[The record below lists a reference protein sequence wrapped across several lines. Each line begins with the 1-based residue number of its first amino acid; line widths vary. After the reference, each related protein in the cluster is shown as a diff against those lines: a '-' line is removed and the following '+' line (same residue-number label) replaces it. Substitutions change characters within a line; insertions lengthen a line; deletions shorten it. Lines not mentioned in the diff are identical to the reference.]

1 MPSNIL
7 SGMQEIAA
15 TRKLWLTVS
24 QALLVPLA
32 AFAGYHFDSAI
43 LYMISGGLFGYW
55 FRHTFFTSVPAWEAA
70 LQTALTRVAAGET
83 SVRLDEDVAGIPPLL
98 VQHFNN
104 LAVELQERNR
114 RLSGLSDQLVLATGN
129 LGDQVMSLTS
139 KAESDRENVHTAI
152 SELASSV
159 ETVVARSARAADV
172 SAVASNGAD
181 EGKVAI
187 TEALGSMDTLTG
199 ELGNARTAMEEL
211 GLRIENIGGV
221 LDVIRG
227 IAEQTNMLALN
238 AAIEAARAGEQGR
251 GFAVVAD
258 EVRNL
263 AARTQASTSEIQQ
276 MIEDVQSGARDVVD
290 VVVEG
295 NNQATI
301 CEEKIE
307 SACVSLAEISSE
319 VTEMRNLNVEIDA
332 LATGQNEVVNRL
344 GEQMLQSIARS
355 ECLLEKSGMPDLAD
369 ELKELSSELR
379 DG

>member
-7 SGMQEIAA
+7 SRMQEIAA
-15 TRKLWLTVS
+15 ARKVWLAVS
-24 QALLVPLA
+24 LASLALLAAYTGYYSDIAMLYLVP
-32 AFAGYHFDSAI
+32 
-43 LYMISGGLFGYW
+43 GGIIGYW
-55 FRHTFFTSVPAWEAA
+55 SRGRFFNKTPAWQADLA
-70 LQTALTRVAAGET
+70 MVLQRVAAGET
-83 SVRLDEDVAGIPPLL
+83 DVRLEEGASGIPQPLVDSFDEL
-98 VQHFNN
+98 VAN
-104 LAVELQERNR
+104 LQNR
-114 RLSGLSDQLVLATGN
+114 KRRFSDLSDQLVLTTGN
-129 LGDQVMSLTS
+129 LGDQMANISS
-139 KAESDRENVHTAI
+139 KSESDRDSVQKAI
-152 SELASSV
+152 SELAGSV
-159 ETVVARSARAADV
+159 ETVVTRSAHAAEV
-172 SAVASNGAD
+172 SATASRGAD
-181 EGKVAI
+181 EGKVVI
-187 TEALGSMDTLTG
+187 TEALGSMDMLTG
-199 ELGNARTAMEEL
+199 ELGNARAAMEQL
-211 GLRIENIGGV
+211 DGRIENIGSV

-276 MIEDVQSGARDVVD
+276 MIEDVQNGARDVVN

-319 VTEMRNLNVEIDA
+319 VTETRNLNVEIDE
-332 LATGQNEVVNRL
+332 LATSQNEVVNRL
-344 GEQMLQSIARS
+344 GEQMLESIARS
-355 ECLLEKSGMPDLAD
+355 VDLLEKSGTSNLVH

-379 DG
+379 GA